1 MNKLS
6 TIAVLAAGA
15 LALSACSGT
24 GEEEPASDEEL
35 QDVTI
40 AVVTHG
46 APDDAFWSVVKAGSD
61 RAADDLG
68 IDVEY
73 NSDEDVTA
81 QAELID
87 QAVADEVDGIVVS
100 MANPDGLKDSVG
112 AAVDA
117 GIPVI
122 TINSGVDQFA
132 EFGAITHIGQS
143 EDVAGEAAGTKF
155 KELGA
160 TKLLCVIHEAGNIG
174 LEQRCAGAEKT
185 FGGTVERLQVDGA
198 DTAKAKETISAALQ
212 ADDSIDAVLALNGQV
227 ALGSTQAVADIGT
240 QTVTGT
246 FDLSSDVIA
255 EIQDGTVAFAIDQ
268 QPYVQGYLGVQFLY
282 LKAINGNDVGGGQ
295 PVNSGPA
302 LVTEENA
309 DQVAEFTE
317 QGTR

>member
-61 RAADDLG
+61 RAAEDLG

-81 QAELID
+81 HAELID

-122 TINSGVDQFA
+122 TINSGVDQFT

-160 TKLLCVIHEAGNIG
+160 AKLLCVIHEAGNIG
-174 LEQRCAGAEKT
+174 LEQRCAGAETT

-255 EIQDGTVAFAIDQ
+255 EIQDGTIAFAIDQ

>member
-1 MNKLS
+1 MNKFS
-6 TIAVLAAGA
+6 TMAALAAGA
-15 LALSACSGT
+15 LALTACSGT
-24 GEEEPASDEEL
+24 GEEEPASDEES

-61 RAADDLG
+61 RAGEDLG

-87 QAVADEVDGIVVS
+87 QAVADEVDGVVVS
-100 MANPDGLKDSVG
+100 MANPDGLEDSVG

-160 TKLLCVIHEAGNIG
+160 TTLLCVIHEAGNIG

-212 ADDSIDAVLALNGQV
+212 SDDSIDAVLALNGQV

-240 QTVTGT
+240 ETVTGT

-255 EIQDGTVAFAIDQ
+255 EIQDGTIAFAIDQ

-302 LVTEENA
+302 LVTQENA

>member
-6 TIAVLAAGA
+6 TMAVLAAGA

-61 RAADDLG
+61 RAAEDLG

-160 TKLLCVIHEAGNIG
+160 AKLLCVIHEAGNIG
-174 LEQRCAGAEKT
+174 LEQRCAGAETT

-198 DTAKAKETISAALQ
+198 DTAKAKETISSALQ

-255 EIQDGTVAFAIDQ
+255 EIQDGTIAFAIDQ